1 MGITQQRIGEW
12 GQFANAGG
20 IRRLKLLAETDV
32 LAILDPIQFPN
43 ALPFPTL
50 AGDHLIVPAGAT
62 VYEFCFAN
70 GTCGLSVGH
79 SETENG
85 DAFELVIG
93 FEVPKLRADVLAWIV
108 RHLGRR
114 WVALLQDYNGT
125 NYLAGDVETPLEL
138 TTTQATGNRPA
149 DRNVIRFQLRGR
161 QSHPVWLL
169 ESFDNADLFPNAD
182 WGPEFDLS
190 FTS

>member
-1 MGITQQRIGEW
+1 MGITEQRIGEW

-32 LAILDPIQFPN
+32 QAILDPVQ
-43 ALPFPTL
+43 FPTL
-50 AGDHLIVPAGAT
+50 PSANLIVQLGAP
-62 VYEFCFAN
+62 VYEFCFAQ

-79 SETENG
+79 TETENG

-114 WVALLQDYNGT
+114 WVALLQDFNGT

-138 TTTQATGNRPA
+138 TTTQGTGNRPA

-161 QSHPVWLL
+161 QAHPVWLL
-169 ESFDNADLFPNAD
+169 ESFDNAELFPNAD